1 MRFEVPQYIDVED
14 KIFGPFTFRQ
24 FAYMVG
30 GLGLV
35 YLIWN
40 LLPVYFAIPLIIPV
54 GGLSIAMAFVKV
66 NGKPLINVM
75 EAGFMYTIRKKLYLW
90 KKEEKLKEQKKEE
103 AVKTETYAPRISES
117 KLHDISWGLDVLTKD
132 TSGDSK

>member
-90 KKEEKLKEQKKEE
+90 KKEEKLRK
-103 AVKTETYAPRISES
+103 VSF
-117 KLHDISWGLDVLTKD
+117 
-132 TSGDSK
+132 